1 MSTAFQAIAAAI
13 AAALTAAP
21 ALAGGRVYANRLR
34 PLPEGVATAIVVR
47 LDKSAGSEQVLTA
60 LDWTSTFA
68 IECYARGASGSD
80 PADAVDALLQAAW
93 ARLAALDAAALGAM
107 AIVIN
112 PAIDWIY
119 DEADGPVVCASVGLQ
134 VQHRTAVA
142 TLTAWS

>member
-1 MSTAFQAIAAAI
+1 MTTAFQSIAAAI
-13 AAALTAAP
+13 AAQLKAAP

-34 PLPEGVATAIVVR
+34 PLPEGVATAVVVR
-47 LDKSAGSEQVLTA
+47 LDKSAASEQVLGA

-68 IECYARGASGSD
+68 LECYARGASGID

-93 ARLAALDAAALGAM
+93 ARLAATDAAALGAM
-107 AIVIN
+107 AFVIN

-119 DEADGPVVCASVGLQ
+119 DEADGPVVCASVALQ